1 MVRSGSTLFEK
12 NREPAIP
19 MSFEPCPGV
28 PTHYIRQ
35 DKQNRTKLK
44 LEELVKK
51 KSSLQFL

>member
-1 MVRSGSTLFEK
+1 MVRSESTLFEK
-12 NREPAIP
+12 TREPAMP

-28 PTHYIRQ
+28 PAHYIRQ
-35 DKQNRTKLK
+35 DKQNTIKLK